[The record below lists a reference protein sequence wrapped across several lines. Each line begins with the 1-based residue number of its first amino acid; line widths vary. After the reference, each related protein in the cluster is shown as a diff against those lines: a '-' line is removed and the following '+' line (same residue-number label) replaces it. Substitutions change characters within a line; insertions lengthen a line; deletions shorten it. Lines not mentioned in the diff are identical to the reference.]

1 MDQQKTAELICEI
14 GRRMYERNMVAAND
28 GNLSVKIGEDEI
40 LCTPTGIS
48 KGYMTPECICLI
60 NKKGEILHANEGYK
74 PSSEIKMHL
83 RVYQERPDVKAVV
96 HAHPVYATT
105 FAIAEQP
112 LEAPILTEAVVSLG
126 RVPVARYARPS
137 TDEVPDSVAEYV
149 QEVDA
154 MLLAHHGALTYG
166 DDLLEAYMRM
176 ESVEFYARQL
186 YQTACIG
193 VRKELTPAQVE
204 ELYEIHRVLGIKGRH
219 PAKNEAAEVTGL

>member
-1 MDQQKTAELICEI
+1 
-14 GRRMYERNMVAAND
+14 
-28 GNLSVKIGEDEI
+28 
-40 LCTPTGIS
+40 
-48 KGYMTPECICLI
+48 
-60 NKKGEILHANEGYK
+60 
-74 PSSEIKMHL
+74 MHL

-154 MLLAHHGALTYG
+154 MLLAHQLTATICSKLICGWSRWNFTPDSCTRPPALAS
-166 DDLLEAYMRM
+166 E
-176 ESVEFYARQL
+176 
-186 YQTACIG
+186 
-193 VRKELTPAQVE
+193 
-204 ELYEIHRVLGIKGRH
+204 
-219 PAKNEAAEVTGL
+219 KN